1 MHRTI
6 EQRPVAASATPFGRI
21 IHRFVVVFAFILAV
35 LACAQ
40 PFLAGWGLDGNST
53 GFYLHGLNSKIIGI
67 VGVILFL
74 LSILW
79 WRPGR
84 GTVWA
89 PIFMLVFLA
98 AGVLQAEAG
107 LARLFS
113 LHVPLGVTL
122 IIAAL
127 AVFGLSLRL
136 RPGVTIS
143 DSELHKAG

>member
-1 MHRTI
+1 MHRTMDK
-6 EQRPVAASATPFGRI
+6 QPVASASTRFGRV
-21 IHRFVVVFAFILAV
+21 IHPIVVVFALILAV
-35 LACAQ
+35 LSCAQ

-84 GTVWA
+84 GTIWA
-89 PIFMLVFLA
+89 PIFMLVFLG

-107 LARLFS
+107 VARMFW
-113 LHVPLGVTL
+113 LHLPLGVLL
-122 IIAAL
+122 IVTSI
-127 AVFGLSLRL
+127 AVFGLSLWFRGAAM
-136 RPGVTIS
+136 RTEPKVQEDT
-143 DSELHKAG
+143 

>member
-1 MHRTI
+1 MQRTM
-6 EQRPVAASATPFGRI
+6 EKRPAAVEATRFGTV
-21 IHRFVVVFAFILAV
+21 IHRLVVGFAFVLAV

-53 GFYLHGLNSKIIGI
+53 GFYLHGLNSKIIGV

-84 GTVWA
+84 GTIWA
-89 PIFMLVFLA
+89 PVFMLVFLA

-107 LARLFS
+107 VARVFS

-122 IIAAL
+122 VVTSIV
-127 AVFGLSLRL
+127 VFGLSLWL
-136 RPGVTIS
+136 RPTVER
-143 DSELHKAG
+143 SE